1 MRACRRGDR
10 EAFGELVRLRQ
21 GQVFNLCL
29 RLLGDREDA
38 EDAAQDTFIKAY
50 SGLRGWKGRGK
61 FESWVYRIA
70 VNVCHD
76 FARRRARRGAV
87 VLFPPEDMEEQVQG
101 RQEEEEAVASSL
113 PGLQSLER
121 EEVKKCVHEALALL
135 PEHYRSALVLF
146 ELEGLSYEEI
156 AEAVGA
162 PVGTVRSRLNRAR
175 LMFKER
181 IKQWVKLE

>member
-1 MRACRRGDR
+1 MRMH
-10 EAFGELVRLRQ
+10 Q

-38 EDAAQDTFIKAY
+38 EDAAQEAFIRAY
-50 SGLRGWKGRGK
+50 TGLRGWKGKGK
-61 FESWVYRIA
+61 FGAWVYRIT

-76 FARRRARRGAV
+76 FARRRARRGVV
-87 VLFPPEDMEEQVQG
+87 VLSAPEEMEEWVRG
-101 RQEEEEAVASSL
+101 RQEGEEPVASAL

-121 EEVKKCVHEALALL
+121 EELRRYVHEALALL

-156 AEAVGA
+156 AEVAGA

-175 LMFKER
+175 LMFKECM
-181 IKQWVKLE
+181 KQWIKLE